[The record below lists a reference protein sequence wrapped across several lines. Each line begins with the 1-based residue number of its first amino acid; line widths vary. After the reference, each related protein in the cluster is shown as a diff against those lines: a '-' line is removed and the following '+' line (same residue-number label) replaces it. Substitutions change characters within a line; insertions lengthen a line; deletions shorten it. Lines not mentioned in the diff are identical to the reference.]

1 MGKHH
6 PGTRGSRNPIPFS
19 LDLQSRTLQP
29 PRIKSDAAPTVR
41 LEVPQPAPRRTQPS
55 AHDHIAAEGRAMT
68 REEMAAILD
77 RRGRISAA
85 HSGRAGKRLVISLAP
100 LSEAEAADFVASVPG
115 SRVRPSRST
124 GRVEVDVKGAA
135 ALTFVE
141 SVVDLLGDGRR
152 ARLSI
157 VLDILDA
164 ARAAS
169 TGSAAAHV

>member
-1 MGKHH
+1 LRATPPSLCGWKYRSLR
-6 PGTRGSRNPIPFS
+6 RGVLN
-19 LDLQSRTLQP
+19 
-29 PRIKSDAAPTVR
+29 
-41 LEVPQPAPRRTQPS
+41 VPHTTPS
-55 AHDHIAAEGRAMT
+55 KPK
-68 REEMAAILD
+68 AAILD

-85 HSGRAGKRLVISLAP
+85 SSGRAGKRLVISLAP

-141 SVVDLLGDGRR
+141 SVVDLVGDGRR

-164 ARAAS
+164 ALAAS
-169 TGSAAAHV
+169 TEYAAAAHV

>member
-1 MGKHH
+1 
-6 PGTRGSRNPIPFS
+6 
-19 LDLQSRTLQP
+19 
-29 PRIKSDAAPTVR
+29 
-41 LEVPQPAPRRTQPS
+41 
-55 AHDHIAAEGRAMT
+55 MT

-100 LSEAEAADFVASVPG
+100 LSEAEAANFVASVPG

-164 ARAAS
+164 ARASS
-169 TGSAAAHV
+169 TGNAAAHV

>member
-1 MGKHH
+1 MGRHH
-6 PGTRGSRNPIPFS
+6 PGTRRSRNPLPFS
-19 LDLQSRTLQP
+19 LGSRSRTLQP
-29 PRIKSDAAPTVR
+29 ARIESDAALTGR
-41 LEVPQPAPRRTQPS
+41 LEVPQPAPRRTHPS
-55 AHDHIAAEGRAMT
+55 AHDDIEAEGRTMT
-68 REEMAAILD
+68 RQELASILD

-85 HSGRAGKRLVISLAP
+85 RSGHAGKRLVISLAP

-141 SVVDLLGDGRR
+141 SVVDLVGDGRR

-169 TGSAAAHV
+169 PGNAAAHV

>member
-1 MGKHH
+1 MGRHH
-6 PGTRGSRNPIPFS
+6 PGTRRSRNPIPIS
-19 LDLQSRTLQP
+19 LDLGSRTLQP
-29 PRIKSDAAPTVR
+29 ARIQSDAALTGR
-41 LEVPQPAPRRTQPS
+41 LEVPQPAPRPTQPS
-55 AHDHIAAEGRAMT
+55 ARDGIEAEGRAMT
-68 REEMAAILD
+68 REELAAILD

-85 HSGRAGKRLVISLAP
+85 RSGRAGKRLVISLAP
-100 LSEAEAADFVASVPG
+100 LSETEAADFLASVPG

-152 ARLSI
+152 ARLSS

-164 ARAAS
+164 AHAAS
-169 TGSAAAHV
+169 TGNTASHV